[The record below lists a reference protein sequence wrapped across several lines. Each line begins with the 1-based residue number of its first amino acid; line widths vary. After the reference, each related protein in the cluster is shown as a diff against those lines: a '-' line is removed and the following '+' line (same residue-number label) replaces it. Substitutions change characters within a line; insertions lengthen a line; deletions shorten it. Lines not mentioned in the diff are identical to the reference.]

1 MDGFWSKLDNLAY
14 ELFGVV
20 LPGLVA
26 SVWLLLLWYA
36 LGPLV
41 PTWTFHNVPEL
52 RWSMIKYVLK
62 AVPGAIQVSAIIG
75 TLLIWYALGH
85 VLNWVSKGRTK
96 RGTLKEERAR
106 IWSFLKFKVQKGQ
119 PFDPALTEQFNKVS
133 KKLVPE
139 RDLSWRE
146 LYPLAKTLLANAS
159 RRSLLSTYQN
169 KYTLHRSIA
178 AAAAAIFW
186 LTLAGILLSIGTQL
200 VWAPIPPNWLLLA
213 FLLFFSLASVWGFS
227 ATFQYYWGLWGDT
240 IVTESHGA
248 LFDVLPPRNNE
259 TKPDPVRS

>member
-36 LGPLV
+36 LGQLI
-41 PTWTFHNVPEL
+41 PTWTFQYIPQL
-52 RWSMIKYVLK
+52 QWSMIKYVLK
-62 AVPGAIQVSAIIG
+62 AVPGAIQASALTG
-75 TLLIWYALGH
+75 TLLIWYSLGH
-85 VLNWVSKGRTK
+85 ALNWVSKGRTK

-106 IWSFLKFKVQKGQ
+106 IWSFLKFKVQKGE
-119 PFDPALTEQFNKVS
+119 PFDPTLTTLFKRVCS
-133 KKLVPE
+133 KLVPD

-146 LYPLAKTLLANAS
+146 LYPLAKTLLANS
-159 RRSLLSTYQN
+159 NRRSLLSTYQN

-178 AAAAAIFW
+178 AAAAATFW
-186 LTLAGILLSIGTQL
+186 LSLISTVVALATQFL
-200 VWAPIPPNWLLLA
+200 WGRIQPNWLLLA
-213 FLLFFSLASVWGFS
+213 FLLVSSLASVWGFS

-240 IVTESHGA
+240 IVTESHGV
-248 LFDVLPPRNNE
+248 LFDVLPPRGNE
-259 TKPDPVRS
+259 TK